1 MAKSHSKAGSLKSVF
16 ALLLLFGPALILI
29 FISTRG
35 CEHKFKELDDYGVI
49 PAFSF
54 TNSKGKVFTNQ
65 TFKNK
70 IVIYTT
76 IQASCPDS
84 CGVSIWHLDQ
94 LIYQRLR
101 ENRKKLGHV
110 KLVSILT
117 DENGNPDTDGKHL
130 QDVEFMLKDRVEGY
144 DPTIWMIV
152 AGDAKAIYNIQHNGQ
167 SLLQKDK
174 KYFGGNSFQELM
186 LLADKSNHLR
196 MVLPGK
202 TESTIRTMRDHMALL
217 EKEYDIK
224 AYKLKKQKSA
234 KEN

>member
-1 MAKSHSKAGSLKSVF
+1 MAKSNSKAGSLRSVF

-35 CEHKFKELDDYGVI
+35 CEHKFKELDDYGPI

-54 TNSKGKVFTNQ
+54 TDARGKVYTNNS
-65 TFKNK
+65 FKNK

-76 IQASCPDS
+76 IQPSCPDS
-84 CGVSIWHLDQ
+84 CGVTIWHLDQ

-101 ENRKKLGHV
+101 ENKKRLGHV
-110 KLVSILT
+110 KIVSVLT
-117 DENGNPDTDGKHL
+117 DGIGNPDKRL
-130 QDVEFMLKDRVEGY
+130 KDVEYMLKDRVEGF
-144 DPTIWMIV
+144 DPSIWIIV
-152 AGDAKAIYNIQHNGQ
+152 TGDAKSLYNIKHNGQ
-167 SLLQKDK
+167 TLLQEDK
-174 KYFGGNSFQELM
+174 KYFGGFGFQELM
-186 LLADKSNHLR
+186 LLSDKSNHLR

-224 AYKLKKQKSA
+224 AYKLKKK
-234 KEN
+234 KEKA

>member
-1 MAKSHSKAGSLKSVF
+1 MAKSNSKAGSLKSVF

-35 CEHKFKELDDYGVI
+35 CEHKFKELDDYGAI
-49 PAFSF
+49 PQFSF
-54 TNSKGKVFTNQ
+54 TDSKGKVYTNKS
-65 TFKNK
+65 FKNQ

-76 IQASCPDS
+76 IQPSCPDS
-84 CGVSIWHLDQ
+84 CGISIWHLDQ

-101 ENRKKLGHV
+101 ENKKRLGHV
-110 KLVSILT
+110 KLVSVLT
-117 DENGNPDTDGKHL
+117 DGYGKADNRI
-130 QDVEFMLKDRVEGY
+130 QDVEFMLKDRVEGF
-144 DPTIWMIV
+144 DPKIWIIV
-152 AGDAKAIYNIQHNGQ
+152 TGDAKSIYNIKHNGQ
-167 SLLQKDK
+167 TLLQEDK
-174 KYFGGNSFQELM
+174 KYFGGNGFQELM

-224 AYKLKKQKSA
+224 AYKLKHKSQH
-234 KEN
+234 

>member
-1 MAKSHSKAGSLKSVF
+1 MAKSYSKAGSLKSVF

-35 CEHKFKELDDYGVI
+35 CEHKFKQLDDYGAI

-54 TNSKGKVFTNQ
+54 TDGKGKVYTNQ
-65 TFKNK
+65 SFKNK

-76 IQASCPDS
+76 IQPSCPDS

-101 ENRKKLGHV
+101 ENPKKLGHV

-117 DENGNPDTDGKHL
+117 DNEGNPDKRI

-144 DPTIWMIV
+144 DPNRWIIV
-152 AGDAKAIYNIQHNGQ
+152 SGDARSIYNIKHNGQ
-167 SLLQKDK
+167 SLLQKDR
-174 KYFGGNSFQELM
+174 KYFGGNSFLELM
-186 LLADKSNHLR
+186 LLADKTNHLR

-224 AYKLKKQKSA
+224 AYKLKKAHEQ
-234 KEN
+234 

>member
-1 MAKSHSKAGSLKSVF
+1 MAKSNSKAGSLKSVF

-49 PAFSF
+49 PAYSF
-54 TNSKGKVFTNQ
+54 TDSKGKVYTNQ
-65 TFKNK
+65 TFKDK

-76 IQASCPDS
+76 VQASCPDS

-101 ENRKKLGHV
+101 ENQKRLGHV
-110 KLVSILT
+110 KLVSVLT
-117 DENGNPDTDGKHL
+117 DQNGKPDLDPKHL
-130 QDVEFMLKDRVEGY
+130 EDIQFMLQDRVNGY
-144 DPTIWMIV
+144 DPTIWIIV
-152 AGDAKAIYNIQHNGQ
+152 SGDAKSIYDIKHNGQ

-224 AYKLKKQKSA
+224 AYKLKKKSA
-234 KEN
+234 MAD